1 MYTNEVFNKYYNDD
15 NVTDY
20 KDLNLDLKPNIAI
33 SNNKSFVPEDP

>member
-33 SNNKSFVPEDP
+33 SNERSSVPENS